1 MGKYVSMEL
10 SKEFDCIFCE
20 IIETEVAEDFKY
32 AGAGVVSFVPLN
44 PVTPGHRLFVPKRHA
59 YDGSLG
65 PSDAASAFEDACDW
79 AAELRQDFNLI
90 TSGGLYATQT
100 IFHTHI
106 HYVPRRYND
115 GLLLPWSN
123 QNDRA

>member
-1 MGKYVSMEL
+1 MN
-10 SKEFDCIFCE
+10 DCVFCE
-20 IIETEVAEDFKY
+20 IIKSESAEGFR
-32 AGAGVVSFVPLN
+32 AEGPGVVSFVPLY
-44 PVTPGHRLFVPKRHA
+44 PVVPGHRLFVPRKHA

-79 AAELRQDFNLI
+79 AAGRGQDFNLI

-106 HYVPRRYND
+106 HYVPRRFED
-115 GLLLPWSN
+115 GLLLPWSK
-123 QNDRA
+123 